1 MNGLKL
7 IAGSANPALAR
18 EIAGHLH
25 TELSNVTVKRFS
37 DGEVFVQVDE
47 SIRGADVFIIQP
59 TCAPVNEHIMELLII
74 LDALKRASAIRK
86 TVVMPYYGYS
96 RQDKKLKPREPVS
109 AKLVADCLQVAGAD
123 RILTMDLHAEQIQAY
138 FDLPV
143 DHLMAGPLIADYFRK
158 HGLVDDSTIVV
169 SPDVGGVSRARR
181 FAESIHSPIA
191 IIAKRRPEPNRSEV
205 MEIIGDV
212 AGKRAIMIDDMID
225 TGGSVVTGA
234 QALLDR
240 GAREV
245 WTSCTH
251 AILSGDATR
260 KIQDSCIRGLVC
272 TNTIALTPDRQ
283 GEKLHT
289 ISVAQLFADAIKRIH
304 EDRSVSELFAEY
316 A

>member
-1 MNGLKL
+1 MNGLKV

-18 EIAGHLH
+18 EIANHLD
-25 TELSNVTVKRFS
+25 TELSNVTVKRFA

-47 SIRGADVFIIQP
+47 SIRGADVFIVQP

-74 LDALKRASAIRK
+74 LDALKRASAIRT

-109 AKLVADCLQVAGAD
+109 AKLVADCLQVAGAH
-123 RILTMDLHAEQIQAY
+123 RILTMDLHAEQIQA
-138 FDLPV
+138 FFNLPV

-158 HGLVDDSTIVV
+158 HDLVGGDTIVV

-212 AGKRAIMIDDMID
+212 SGKRAIMIDDMID
-225 TGGSVVTGA
+225 TGGSVVSGA
-234 QALLDR
+234 QALMER
-240 GAREV
+240 GAKEV

-251 AILSGDATR
+251 ALLSGTAPQR
-260 KIQDSCIRGLVC
+260 IQDSCIRGLVG
-272 TNTIALTPDRQ
+272 TNTISLCE
-283 GEKLHT
+283 EKRFPKLQT
-289 ISVAQLFADAIKRIH
+289 ISVAPLFADAIRRIH
-304 EDRSVSELFAEY
+304 EDRSVSELFATY

>member
-169 SPDVGGVSRARR
+169 SPDVGGVSSARR

-212 AGKRAIMIDDMID
+212 SGKRALMIDDMID

-251 AILSGDATR
+251 AILSGGATQ